1 MPDLRQQMVSATPT
15 PAPTTT
21 KRKGSRIMWWIAG
34 GLATFAAVVWAG
46 FFIAAGMGAMDK
58 PTAIV
63 VATVGALALEGTV
76 WCTAAAIGVSVFEA
90 RKRIWR
96 FITFRG
102 NTR

>member
-1 MPDLRQQMVSATPT
+1 MPDLRQQVLSTPPAV
-15 PAPTTT
+15 PAPA

-34 GLATFAAVVWAG
+34 GLAAFAAIVWAG

-102 NTR
+102 NAA